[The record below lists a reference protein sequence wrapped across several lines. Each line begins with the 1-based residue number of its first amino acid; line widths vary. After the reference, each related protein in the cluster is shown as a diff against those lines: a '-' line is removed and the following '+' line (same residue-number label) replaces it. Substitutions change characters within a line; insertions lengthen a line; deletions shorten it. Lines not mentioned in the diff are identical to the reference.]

1 MTSELDD
8 GELHSETDAQEW
20 CLLLSSPLGGRNHA
34 FRASLSKTTRDED
47 SVCCANF
54 VPGFVES
61 GSVVEA
67 GRFFEIRGLN
77 PDEVELLS
85 ATHGAVLKR
94 FDDGKVAVVEGGVF
108 SYQGDGDRLIEA
120 ILLHGEALPF
130 GPSGLSTGNQAFG
143 FLDTVEFKD
152 LVNHLNKALLLEEKG
167 DVIG

>member
-1 MTSELDD
+1 
-8 GELHSETDAQEW
+8 
-20 CLLLSSPLGGRNHA
+20 
-34 FRASLSKTTRDED
+34 
-47 SVCCANF
+47 
-54 VPGFVES
+54 VPGFVEG

-85 ATHGAVLKR
+85 ATHSAVLER

-120 ILLHGEALPF
+120 ILLHGKALPF
-130 GPSGLSTGNQAFG
+130 GPSGLPTGNQAFG
-143 FLDTVEFKD
+143 FFDTVEFKD
-152 LVNHLNKALLLEEKG
+152 LIDHLNKALLLEEKG